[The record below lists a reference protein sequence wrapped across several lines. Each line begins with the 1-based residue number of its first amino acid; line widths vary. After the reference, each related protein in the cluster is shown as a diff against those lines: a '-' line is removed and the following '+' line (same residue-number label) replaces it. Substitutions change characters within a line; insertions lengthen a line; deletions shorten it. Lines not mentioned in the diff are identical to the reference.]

1 MKISLIQ
8 ANGMKAS
15 MILDL
20 KEFTLFWKKIAII
33 KELLWRKDYEEK
45 DTGPGRV
52 QNLTQKMDIEK
63 MSFYPS

>member
-52 QNLTQKMDIEK
+52 QNLT
-63 MSFYPS
+63 